1 MITDVLEADV
11 NGNLPDAKAKEQ
23 AGADCQSTDGKTT
36 VRKSAEDAIEAA
48 VNGDAPTDVLEDDL
62 FVNLPDGG
70 AAEKDSAQGISL
82 LSYLSDR
89 PELVSQHKNGQLDME
104 L

>member
-11 NGNLPDAKAKEQ
+11 NGNLPDAITKEQ
-23 AGADCQSTDGKTT
+23 VGADCQSTDGKTT
-36 VRKSAEDAIEAA
+36 VRKSAEDA
-48 VNGDAPTDVLEDDL
+48 PTDVLEDDL
-62 FVNLPDGG
+62 SMNLPDGG
-70 AAEKDSAQGISL
+70 AAEKDSAPGISL

-89 PELVSQHKNGQLDME
+89 PKLVSQHKNGQLDME